1 MKIYIGLFIAI
12 IGLPLISM
20 AEPDD
25 SRITKLEEEVKNLKE
40 ANEELL
46 KQTSEKSGVVLRR
59 RAIPIPLK
67 PNEAIKEVE
76 PKEVVEIYQDHSY
89 KFIPFKKSWH
99 LAKND
104 ASKRGGY
111 LVVLN
116 TAEEGK
122 FINDLIVK
130 AAAGGHVLTWI
141 GLNND
146 NEEHK
151 WEWVNGAKLD
161 YSNWGPS
168 EPNSPQECSAHLGL
182 YEENPDW
189 KGKWNNISSDC
200 QFYYVVES
208 ENTKK

>member
-1 MKIYIGLFIAI
+1 MKLNIWLLVVF

-20 AEPDD
+20 AESDD
-25 SRITKLEEEVKNLKE
+25 SRITKLEEEVKKLKE
-40 ANEELL
+40 TNEEIL
-46 KQTSEKSGVVLRR
+46 KRVSDKPGTVVRR
-59 RAIPIPLK
+59 KVVPIPQK

-89 KFIPFKKSWH
+89 RFIPVKKSWH

-116 TAEEGK
+116 TAEENV
-122 FINDLIVK
+122 FINNLIMK
-130 AAAGGHVLTWI
+130 ASAGGRVLTWI

-151 WEWVNGAKLD
+151 WQWVNGAEFE
-161 YSNWGPS
+161 YSNWGPG
-168 EPNSPQECSAHLGL
+168 EPNSPEECSAHLGL

-189 KGKWNNISSDC
+189 KGKWNNSCSDL